1 MAIARSVKERS
12 NRCVRRSFTLF
23 APALDRMMM
32 AISDQPTIRIPRIS

>member
-12 NRCVRRSFTLF
+12 NRCVRRSFMLF
-23 APALDRMMM
+23 APAVDRMM